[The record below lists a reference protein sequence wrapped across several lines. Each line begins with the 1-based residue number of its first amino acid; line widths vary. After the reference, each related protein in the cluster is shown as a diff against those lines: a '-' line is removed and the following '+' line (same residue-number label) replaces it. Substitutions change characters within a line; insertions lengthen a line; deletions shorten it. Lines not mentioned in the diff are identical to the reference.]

1 MLTCLPDSRLD
12 NCERFSVNYS
22 MYVPQRPCNFQSP
35 PCETHVSRC
44 LQGGGVYVQG
54 GIVTL
59 SSCTISG
66 NTANNVRARLQ
77 KFPSP
82 PCETHVARC
91 LQGGGVFVNGGTVT
105 LSSCTISGNTADNV
119 RAHLRKFPWP
129 PWKTH
134 VCFASFCRAAVSL
147 SLEEQRPS
155 HRAPSVGTQILHTQ
169 SMCVLMFKSSHR
181 PMGCLSDMPKSTL
194 VLDDGCC
201 LELPV

>member
-1 MLTCLPDSRLD
+1 ML
-12 NCERFSVNYS
+12 
-22 MYVPQRPCNFQSP
+22 
-35 PCETHVSRC
+35 
-44 LQGGGVYVQG
+44 
-54 GIVTL
+54 
-59 SSCTISG
+59 SCTISG
-66 NTANNVRARLQ
+66 NTGANNVRAHLQ

-129 PWKTH
+129 PWETH

-155 HRAPSVGTQILHTQ
+155 HRAPSVGTQITHTHT
-169 SMCVLMFKSSHR
+169 MCVLMFTSSHR
-181 PMGCLSDMPKSTL
+181 PDGKMADMLALNHACTTMTLRSTTGCA
-194 VLDDGCC
+194 CC
-201 LELPV
+201 